1 MSTTKLNPEAPLIYG
16 KIKAIIDDLG
26 AIGKDRVNAEQK
38 FKYRGIDQ
46 FYNQLHPLF
55 AKHGVFSVPEI
66 LERVEQPHATRSGS
80 SWRHV
85 VIKMKY
91 TFYAEDGSN
100 FTSVVFGEGLDSGD
114 KATNKAMAIAHKYCL
129 LQVFCVATDDME
141 DPDEHTAPERG
152 EKVQVRPQPQSQTAP
167 APQPPPAPQ
176 PSSNNRDKVEFL
188 KKCDSAYK
196 WLEKHKVPADVYGSV
211 LGALGFEKPEQ
222 INDPATMTKVT
233 EEYGRIMREIM
244 MAGTNKLPKEAA

>member
-1 MSTTKLNPEAPLIYG
+1 MSSENVPMIYG
-16 KIKAIIDDLG
+16 KIKAIIYDLG
-26 AIGKDRVNAEQK
+26 AIGKDKVNAEQK

-66 LERVEQPHATRSGS
+66 IERVEQPHATRSGS

-91 TFYAEDGSN
+91 TFYAEDGSS

-141 DPDEHTAPERG
+141 DPDEHTAPERS
-152 EKVQVRPQPQSQTAP
+152 EKPQPQQKP
-167 APQPPPAPQ
+167 VQQQPQAQQKPDIPPAPQ
-176 PSSNNRDKVEFL
+176 PSGNNRDNVEFL
-188 KKCDSAYK
+188 KKCDSAYR

-211 LGALGFEKPEQ
+211 LGSLGFEKPEQ
-222 INDPATMTKVT
+222 VSDPATMKTIT
-233 EEYGRIMREIM
+233 DEYSRIMREIM

>member
-1 MSTTKLNPEAPLIYG
+1 MSSENSTPMIYG

-26 AIGKDRVNAEQK
+26 AIGKDKVNAEQK

-55 AKHGVFSVPEI
+55 ARHGVFSVPEI
-66 LERVEQPHATRSGS
+66 MERVEQPHMTRGGS
-80 SWRHV
+80 AWRHV

-91 TFYAEDGSN
+91 TFYAEDGSS
-100 FTSVVFGEGLDSGD
+100 FASVVYGEGLDSGD

-141 DPDEHTAPERG
+141 DPDEHTAPERNG
-152 EKVQVRPQPQSQTAP
+152 NTQTKPQPQQQAQPT
-167 APQPPPAPQ
+167 PPPATQ
-176 PSSNNRDKVEFL
+176 PSGNNRDKIEFL
-188 KKCDSAYK
+188 KKCNAAYL
-196 WLEKHKVPADVYGSV
+196 WLEKHKVPRDMYDSV
-211 LGALGFEKPEQ
+211 LGSLGFERPEQ
-222 INDPATMTKVT
+222 VSDPATMKTIT
-233 EEYGRIMREIM
+233 DEYSRIMREIM